1 MTSPAPLTKEWQPD
15 PSTPWLGDVLLGAV
29 GAVHGELPP
38 LRLRAPG
45 GMRRS
50 SREVPPGVSDL
61 GPEAQ
66 LAAINPCPLTAR
78 ERLGLPEAERAV
90 VILVDGLGRCNLQAR
105 QDLAPFLTSEF
116 QSRAGQ
122 SAYPSTTAANITF
135 LGTGVM
141 PGQTA
146 MAGYTVRNPDT
157 GKVMNLIS
165 WAGGMDPLEWQ
176 RVPTVF
182 ERMRRAGARAAH
194 VSTWKFERSALTQAA
209 LRGAEYVAAETLAE
223 RVEATADLMAN
234 TDTKIAYLYWADVD
248 AVGHLNGWQTPEWD
262 RELAHLDGEIARLVS
277 LLPPGT
283 LVLLSA
289 DHGMVDVPQGVSNS
303 FGGPARIDISAHAEL
318 SRGLDLV
325 AGENR
330 FLHLFTRE
338 PEEVAQ
344 RWRGF
349 LGQRARVLPRAEA
362 FNAGLFGPVR
372 PDVAD
377 VVGDVIVAL
386 LGDISVADRSRVSEG
401 MFTLPGLHGSV
412 TEWERSVPILSLLT
426 S

>member
-1 MTSPAPLTKEWQPD
+1 MTHPAPLTKEWRPA
-15 PSTPWLGDVLLGAV
+15 PSTPWLGEVLLGAV
-29 GAVHGELPP
+29 GAVHGELPAIA
-38 LRLRAPG
+38 LRAPG

-50 SREVPPGVSDL
+50 ARTVAPGVSDL
-61 GPEAQ
+61 DPTEQ
-66 LAAINPCPLTAR
+66 LAAVNPSTTAAVN
-78 ERLGLPEAERAV
+78 RLGLPEAERAV
-90 VILVDGLGRCNLQAR
+90 VILVDGLGQCNLQAR
-105 QDLAPFLTSEF
+105 GERAPFLTSEF
-116 QSRAGQ
+116 LSQTGQ
-122 SAYPSTTAANITF
+122 SAYPSTTAANISF
-135 LGTGVM
+135 LGTGVK

-182 ERMRRAGARAAH
+182 ERMQRAGARSAH
-194 VSTWKFERSALTQAA
+194 VSTWRFERSALTQAA
-209 LRGAEYVAAETLAE
+209 LRGAEYIAAETLAE
-223 RVEATADLMAN
+223 RVDATAELLQH
-234 TDTKIAYLYWADVD
+234 TDTKVAYLYWAEID
-248 AVGHLNGWQTPEWD
+248 AVGHLHGWQTPEWD
-262 RELAHLDGEIARLVS
+262 RELEHLDGEIARLVS

-283 LVLLSA
+283 LVLLTA
-289 DHGMVDVPQGVSNS
+289 DHGMVDVPQGASNT
-303 FGGPARIDISAHAEL
+303 FGGPARIDVNAHAEL

-338 PEEVAQ
+338 PDEVAR
-344 RWRGF
+344 RWEDF
-349 LGQRARVLPRAEA
+349 LGERARIYSRAEA

-386 LGDISVADRSRVSEG
+386 LGDLSIADRSRVSEG
-401 MFTLPGLHGSV
+401 MFALPGLHGSV
-412 TEWERSVPILSLLT
+412 TEWERAVPILSLLT